1 MHILFLT
8 DNFPPE
14 TNAPASRTYE
24 HSLEWVRLGHQVTVV
39 TCAPNFP
46 QGRVFSGYTNKIWQT
61 EIVNGI
67 KVIRVW
73 TFITA
78 NEGFIKRSLDYVSFM
93 FSSFVASF
101 FIKDVH
107 VIIGTSPQFFT
118 AISAYFTSLVK
129 RRPWVFELRDIW
141 PESIQAVGALRNR
154 KVIRLLEKVELFLYR
169 KSNKVIAV
177 TDSFKTNLVSR
188 GVDKNK
194 VSVITNGVDMSRF
207 FPLDKDA
214 FLLEKFNL
222 SGKFVVGY
230 IGTHGMAHA
239 LDTVIEAAEIF
250 QNTQCNNKITF
261 LFIGDGAE
269 KKKLVDSVN
278 YMNLRNVIFIDSVQK
293 NEIQKYWS
301 LLDVSVIHLKKTSLF
316 KTVIPSKL
324 FECMG
329 MGLPVLHGVEG
340 ESAEIVKR
348 FDMGLTFEP
357 ESKDDL
363 VDKILLLLDSSEMLV
378 RFQVNSLKA
387 SEHFERKNLA
397 RKMVDEINLV
407 L

>member
-207 FPLDKDA
+207 FPLDKDSC
-214 FLLEKFNL
+214 LVEKFNL

-239 LDTVIEAAEIF
+239 LDTVIEAAEKF
-250 QNTQCNNKITF
+250 QNTQFDNKITF

-269 KKKLVDSVN
+269 KKKLVESVN

>member
-1 MHILFLT
+1 MHILFIT

-24 HSLEWVRLGHQVTVV
+24 HSLEWVRLGHQVTVL

-46 QGRVFSGYTNKIWQT
+46 KGRVFAGYTNKIWQK
-61 EIVNGI
+61 EIINGI

-78 NEGFIKRSLDYVSFM
+78 NEGLIKRSLDHASFM
-93 FSSFVASF
+93 FSSFFASF
-101 FIKDVH
+101 FIKDID

-118 AISAYFTSLVK
+118 AISAYLTSLVK

-141 PESIQAVGALRNR
+141 PESIKAVGVLRNS
-154 KVIRLLEKVELFLYR
+154 KVLLLLEKFELFLYR
-169 KSNKVIAV
+169 KSNKVITV
-177 TDSFKTNLVSR
+177 TYSFKKNLVSR

-194 VSVITNGVDMSRF
+194 ISVITNGVDMSKF
-207 FPLDKDA
+207 FPLDKDPC
-214 FLLEKFNL
+214 LLEKFNL
-222 SGKFVVGY
+222 SEKFVVGY

-239 LDTVIEAAEIF
+239 LETIIEAAEKF
-250 QNTQCNNKITF
+250 QNTQLINKIAF

-269 KKKLVDSVN
+269 KKKLIEFTNSKS
-278 YMNLRNVIFIDSVQK
+278 LRNVIFINSVPK
-293 NEIQKYWS
+293 HEIQKFWS
-301 LLDVSVIHLKKTSLF
+301 LLDLSVIHLKKTSLF

-348 FDMGLTFEP
+348 FEMGLTFEP
-357 ESKDDL
+357 ETKDDL
-363 VDKILLLLDSSEMLV
+363 FKKILLLANSPEMLMKL
-378 RFQVNSLKA
+378 QANSLKA
-387 SEHFERKNLA
+387 SKHFERKKLA
-397 RKMVDEINLV
+397 KEMVDKINLV

>member
-73 TFITA
+73 TFIAA

-154 KVIRLLEKVELFLYR
+154 RVIRLLEKVELFLYR

-214 FLLEKFNL
+214 CLLEKFNL
-222 SGKFVVGY
+222 SGKFVVGF

-348 FDMGLTFEP
+348 FDIGLTFEP
-357 ESKDDL
+357 ESKYDL
-363 VDKILLLLDSSEMLV
+363 VDKILLLLNSSEMLV